1 MIPFLFVIGRG
12 WDGFA
17 YPASDAPYSDL
28 TLTHYLNTAT
38 LRDELIGNGRLP
50 LWSGTILSGFPLVAN
65 PLNGFWYPFG
75 WPTLLLPLPF
85 AFNLLVGL
93 HLAWGGLG
101 LYLLLRRD
109 GAGPAGAA
117 FAALAFALLPKLF
130 AQFGAGHLTLLYAVP
145 WTPWLLLAAAR
156 FQRTWLRILLPGLV
170 LALIFLADVRWAA
183 YAGALW
189 LGWVVYIAL
198 RQPPESPVG
207 HRLLKGMGAVLGA
220 SLVAILLAACLWLPM
235 LEYTRLSTRSALDPA
250 EIFEISLSPAGLL
263 GLLFPP
269 LLGAAH
275 ETILYPGAA
284 VLLLALL
291 AVAAPLRRRL
301 VTFWT
306 LAAVA
311 ALLFS
316 LGENLPGFA
325 LFGRLPLVNLLR
337 VPPRALF
344 LLGMALAVLA
354 GIALDGMPAL
364 AREFVLRRRARL
376 LLAAITAFT
385 LVLAGVIVLVARPE
399 RPAPF
404 LWGAA
409 AMLAAALLLAVS
421 VSGRLS
427 PRAAFTGVVILFVL
441 DAGLAGQ
448 AMLAYRSWET
458 ILQPKE
464 NLARFFVRQPGTY
477 RIYSPTF
484 SLLQF
489 QAYESGLELAEGVDP
504 LQFQAY
510 ATFMQA
516 ATGIPNPGYS
526 VTLPPLAGEI
536 AANAAYTPDPAALG
550 MLGVR
555 YLLAEADLPPVDGLR
570 LVDTIDGTRIYR
582 NDRARPRAWVTPPGA
597 DPAGGIFLSAVLVER
612 TPNRLV
618 VEAQGPGLL
627 VLAELLYPG
636 WEAELDGQP
645 TALQSFNGLLRS
657 IELPPGAHQV
667 AFYFRPRSAWWGIAI
682 SLAAWLGLG
691 LAGCLLFYFQ
701 KRGGGYTGNK
711 AMGQAD
717 PRPTG

>member
-1 MIPFLFVIGRG
+1 
-12 WDGFA
+12 
-17 YPASDAPYSDL
+17 
-28 TLTHYLNTAT
+28 
-38 LRDELIGNGRLP
+38 
-50 LWSGTILSGFPLVAN
+50 
-65 PLNGFWYPFG
+65 
-75 WPTLLLPLPF
+75 
-85 AFNLLVGL
+85 
-93 HLAWGGLG
+93 
-101 LYLLLRRD
+101 
-109 GAGPAGAA
+109 
-117 FAALAFALLPKLF
+117 
-130 AQFGAGHLTLLYAVP
+130 
-145 WTPWLLLAAAR
+145 
-156 FQRTWLRILLPGLV
+156 
-170 LALIFLADVRWAA
+170 
-183 YAGALW
+183 
-189 LGWVVYIAL
+189 
-198 RQPPESPVG
+198 
-207 HRLLKGMGAVLGA
+207 
-220 SLVAILLAACLWLPM
+220 
-235 LEYTRLSTRSALDPA
+235 
-250 EIFEISLSPAGLL
+250 
-263 GLLFPP
+263 
-269 LLGAAH
+269 
-275 ETILYPGAA
+275 
-284 VLLLALL
+284 
-291 AVAAPLRRRL
+291 
-301 VTFWT
+301 
-306 LAAVA
+306 
-311 ALLFS
+311 
-316 LGENLPGFA
+316 
-325 LFGRLPLVNLLR
+325 
-337 VPPRALF
+337 
-344 LLGMALAVLA
+344 
-354 GIALDGMPAL
+354 
-364 AREFVLRRRARL
+364 
-376 LLAAITAFT
+376 
-385 LVLAGVIVLVARPE
+385 
-399 RPAPF
+399 
-404 LWGAA
+404 
-409 AMLAAALLLAVS
+409 
-421 VSGRLS
+421 
-427 PRAAFTGVVILFVL
+427 
-441 DAGLAGQ
+441 
-448 AMLAYRSWET
+448 MLAYRSWET